1 LRSCPY
7 KTIHVND
14 TNKSYSIPTS
24 SGASLDVASYSRRE
38 SDGGNI
44 FVMRTTAI
52 SLVISHSAC
61 GVQRTRAR
69 RIYRPV
75 LDSFSFILFS
85 LVPLLAFPPSAFNFF
100 FYQPS
105 SSGPSLSFSIA
116 LAHVLSLYIQPVD
129 PTNVLRT
136 TSNRPRSGHCAS
148 APLGAPSLSS
158 ELFIPHANPVAPS
171 NSVPRCN
178 VV

>member
-1 LRSCPY
+1 MTPINPAPHQHLRGHRW
-7 KTIHVND
+7 TWHRIRGERV
-14 TNKSYSIPTS
+14 TARA
-24 SGASLDVASYSRRE
+24 G
-38 SDGGNI
+38 I
-44 FVMRTTAI
+44 FAMRTTAI

-85 LVPLLAFPPSAFNFF
+85 LVPLLAFPPSAFNSF

-105 SSGPSLSFSIA
+105 SSGPFLSFFIA
-116 LAHVLSLYIQPVD
+116 LAPVLSLYIQPVD
-129 PTNVLRT
+129 PTSVLRT
-136 TSNRPRSGHCAS
+136 TSNRPRPGHCAS
-148 APLGAPSLSS
+148 APLGASSLSS

-171 NSVPRCN
+171 NSVPRCAMWFSR
-178 VV
+178 